1 MISPQI
7 YNNYLG
13 SAKKS
18 PIKIQKSKKCFR
30 DFPEDKEVEGVP
42 GISLDTPSIV
52 RCSILP
58 LGESRFYFTRIF
70 LPLWM

>member
-18 PIKIQKSKKCFR
+18 PIKI
-30 DFPEDKEVEGVP
+30 EGVP
-42 GISLDTPSIV
+42 EVSLDTPSIV